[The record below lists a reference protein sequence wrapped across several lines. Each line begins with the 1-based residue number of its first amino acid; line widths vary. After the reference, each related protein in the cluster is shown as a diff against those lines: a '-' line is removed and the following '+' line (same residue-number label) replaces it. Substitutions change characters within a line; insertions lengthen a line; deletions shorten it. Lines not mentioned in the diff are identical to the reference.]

1 MSPAPHTQLFIGGR
15 IYSASAP
22 DATAMAVSDG
32 RVVWVGQDRTGRT
45 LHPDAEIVDLDGAFV
60 APGFVDT
67 HVHVTAHGLA
77 LTGLDLT
84 DTATR
89 SDALRRVG
97 EYAAG
102 HDDTVIWGHGWD
114 ETRWPDPTPPT
125 TDELDAAAPGRLV
138 YLSRVDVHSAAA
150 SSALRAA
157 AGTLTSLDGHD
168 PQRPVTAAAHHAVRA
183 AARTGLSPAQR
194 VRARR
199 AALDDFAAHGIV
211 AVHECGGPDIAGRDD
226 FTELLATDH
235 PVEVRGYWGQ
245 AVRTTEE
252 ATDLLAATGAHALG
266 GDLFVDGAFG
276 SHTAWLTEPYTDRP
290 DCHGT
295 AYLTVDDL
303 TAHVRACTAA
313 GIQAGFHVIGD
324 AAVTA
329 AVAAFVTVAAELGSP
344 AVGARGHRLEHVES
358 ITVEQAG
365 VLSRYGVIASMQ
377 PTFDALWGGSDAMY
391 AQRLG
396 APRAATL
403 NRLSAIAA
411 TGMSLAFGSDAPVTA
426 PRPWQML
433 RAAAHHR
440 TAGSGISP
448 RAAFAAATRGAWR
461 AGGIRDGMAGTLDP
475 GAPASYA
482 IWDAGDLVI
491 SAPKDSVQR
500 WSTDPRSRVAP
511 LPDLTPGTADPVLL
525 RSVHRDRVVYA
536 R

>member
-1 MSPAPHTQLFIGGR
+1 VSPAPHTQLFVGGR

-22 DATAMAVSDG
+22 DATAMAVTDG
-32 RVVWVGQDRTGRT
+32 TIVWVGQDRTGRV

-84 DTATR
+84 GAANRD
-89 SDALRRVG
+89 DVLRRVG

-102 HDDTVIWGHGWD
+102 RDDAVIWGHGWD

-138 YLSRVDVHSAAA
+138 YLGRIDAHSAAA
-150 SSALRAA
+150 STALRVA
-157 AGTLTSLDGHD
+157 AGALDMLGGYH

-183 AARTGLSPAQR
+183 AARTGLTAAQR
-194 VRARR
+194 AEARH

-211 AVHECGGPDIAGRDD
+211 AVHECGGPDISGRDD

-245 AVRTTEE
+245 AVRTADD
-252 ATDLLAATGAHALG
+252 ATALLAATGAHALG

-276 SHTAWLTEPYTDRP
+276 SHTAWLAAPYADRP

-295 AYLTVDDL
+295 AYLSTEELAD
-303 TAHVRACTAA
+303 HVRACTTA

-324 AAVTA
+324 AAVA
-329 AVAAFVTVAAELGSP
+329 ATVAAFDAVAAELGGP

-358 ITVEQAG
+358 ITGPQAEQLA
-365 VLSRYGVIASMQ
+365 RYGVIASMQ
-377 PTFDALWGGSDAMY
+377 PMFDALWGGPDAMY

-396 APRAATL
+396 AARAATL
-403 NRLSAIAA
+403 NAFAGIAS
-411 TGMSLAFGSDAPVTA
+411 TGMSLAFGSDAPVTP

-433 RAAAHHR
+433 RAAVHHR
-440 TAGSGISP
+440 TPGSGISP

-461 AGGIRDGMAGTLDP
+461 AGGVRDGMAGTLDP

-482 IWDAGDLVI
+482 LWEAGDLVI
-491 SAPKDSVQR
+491 RAPKDSVQR

-511 LPDLTPGTADPVLL
+511 LPDLADGTDDPVLV
-525 RSVHRDRVVYA
+525 RSVHRGRVVYA

>member
-1 MSPAPHTQLFIGGR
+1 MSPAPHTQLFVGGR

-22 DATAMAVSDG
+22 DATAMAVTDG
-32 RVVWVGQDRTGRT
+32 TIVWVGQDRTGRV

-84 DTATR
+84 GAANRD
-89 SDALRRVG
+89 DVLRRVG

-102 HDDTVIWGHGWD
+102 RDDAVIWGHGWD

-138 YLSRVDVHSAAA
+138 YLGRIDAHSAAA
-150 SSALRAA
+150 S
-157 AGTLTSLDGHD
+157 
-168 PQRPVTAAAHHAVRA
+168 TAR
-183 AARTGLSPAQR
+183 RGGP
-194 VRARR
+194 RARAQHGGDPPPR
-199 AALDDFAAHGIV
+199 PRPPPPPPPRGPPPPPGPAPPPPALDDFAAHGIV
-211 AVHECGGPDIAGRDD
+211 AVHECGGPDISGRDD

-245 AVRTTEE
+245 AVRTADD
-252 ATDLLAATGAHALG
+252 ATALLAATGAHALG

-276 SHTAWLTEPYTDRP
+276 SHTAWLAAPYADRP

-295 AYLTVDDL
+295 AYLSTEELAD
-303 TAHVRACTAA
+303 HVRACTTA

-324 AAVTA
+324 AAVA
-329 AVAAFVTVAAELGSP
+329 ATVAAFDAVAAELGGP

-358 ITVEQAG
+358 ITGAQAEQLA
-365 VLSRYGVIASMQ
+365 RYGVIASMQ
-377 PTFDALWGGSDAMY
+377 PMFDALWGGPDAMY

-396 APRAATL
+396 TARAATL
-403 NRLSAIAA
+403 NAFAGIAS
-411 TGMSLAFGSDAPVTA
+411 TGMSLAFGSDAPVTP

-433 RAAAHHR
+433 RAAVHHR
-440 TAGSGISP
+440 TPGSGISP
-448 RAAFAAATRGAWR
+448 RAAFAASTRGAWR
-461 AGGIRDGMAGTLDP
+461 AGGVRDGMAGTLDP

-482 IWDAGDLVI
+482 LWEAGDLVI
-491 SAPKDSVQR
+491 RAPKDSVQR

-511 LPDLTPGTADPVLL
+511 LPDLADGTDDPVLV
-525 RSVHRDRVVYA
+525 RSVHRGHVVYA